1 MLSDSFLKRLDALAL
16 RMRHPAAGGSGGLR
30 RSRALGS
37 SVEFSDFRQYA
48 PGDDIRRVDWNAYA
62 RFDKLFLK
70 LFMEEQQQR
79 VNLIVDASASM
90 DFGKWEPAC
99 QLAQTLGYLCLCGGD
114 SVTVYAMGGGGE
126 RHTRPLQG
134 RHCYPELCAFLDGL
148 RPQGRAMI
156 ETAVPALRLAGG
168 RGASVLIG
176 DLLDGWEKAVLS
188 LLYRKQETSVLQ
200 VWSAAEWDPQLE
212 DAAELVDSETGE
224 RFLTAGGYETLRRY
238 RETAR
243 AYVEEVVS
251 FCRAR
256 GVSHGLI
263 VPEEPFEEQLI
274 RALSAAG
281 LVA

>member
-1 MLSDSFLKRLDALAL
+1 M
-16 RMRHPAAGGSGGLR
+16 
-30 RSRALGS
+30 
-37 SVEFSDFRQYA
+37 EFSDFREYA
-48 PGDDIRRVDWNAYA
+48 AGDDIRRVDWNAYA

-70 LFMEEQQQR
+70 LFMEEQEQR
-79 VNLIVDASASM
+79 VHLIVDASASM

-114 SVTVYAMGGGGE
+114 SVTVYTLGGGGE
-126 RHTRPLQG
+126 RHTRPLRG
-134 RHCYPELCAFLDGL
+134 RHCYPELSAFLENVQ
-148 RPQGRAMI
+148 PQGRAMI

-200 VWSAAEWDPQLE
+200 VWSPAEWDPQLE
-212 DAAELVDSETGE
+212 DTAELVDSETGE
-224 RFLTAGGYETLRRY
+224 RFLTSGGYEALRRY

-243 AYVEEVVS
+243 AYVEEIS
-251 FCRAR
+251 DFCRTR

-263 VPEEPFEEQLI
+263 VPEEAFEDQLI

-281 LVA
+281 LIA